1 MRYGG
6 KMAAV
11 SAAMACGALL
21 AGAWPASAVPAAG
34 ASQPWGAAIQVPGL
48 ALLPH
53 YGGSVQT
60 RAVSCGSP
68 GNCSAIGNYDDGSGG
83 GNVFTAAEVNGKWH
97 KAVELPVPT
106 ADDATTV
113 HVDALSCPSAGNCG
127 ASGFYDDTSGDRQ
140 AFVANE
146 VHGTWQ
152 DLLEVL
158 STDFLADENAEAL
171 SISCPSAGNCAI
183 GGDYD
188 DGSGHRQAFV
198 GSERNGDWEASLE
211 VPGTAAL
218 NGGGAAEVN
227 SVSCASAGNCAAGGY
242 YYGVG
247 GHRQAFVVTEKNAT
261 WGNAKEVAGALN
273 TNGFAQVQSISCPTP
288 GNCAAG
294 GLYDAKTH
302 GGLAESFVV
311 SEKNGTWSAAQE
323 VAGKLNGGGDGSVS
337 SVSCRAAGYCTA
349 GGYYLTGFTKGKYQA
364 YVVTET
370 KGVWGGAG
378 QVPGTGALNAGGEV
392 DNVVVSCVSAGNCA
406 VAGDYED
413 KSHHTQ
419 AFITGSAGGRWA
431 VAEAIPGSIGLN
443 KGGDA
448 YPTSVSCA
456 SATSCAVV
464 GGYDATPS
472 FALGF
477 VASGALPQTSRTALT
492 LSAGS
497 VTYGNEQRERITVT
511 VSPQRS
517 GKPSGTVTVRTGSTV
532 LCAFA
537 LNSAGNGSCTLSA
550 KRLAAGKHSL
560 VASYPGSVGYS
571 GSGSAAKV
579 VTVVR

>member
-6 KMAAV
+6 KVAAA

-21 AGAWPASAVPAAG
+21 AGAGPASAVPAS

-60 RAVSCGSP
+60 RAVSCASP
-68 GNCSAIGNYDDGSGG
+68 GNCSAVGNYDDGSGDE
-83 GNVFTAAEVNGKWH
+83 NAFTAAEVNGTWQD
-97 KAVELPVPT
+97 ARELPVPP
-106 ADDATTV
+106 ADNAVNV
-113 HVDALSCPSAGNCG
+113 HVNALSCPSAGNCG
-127 ASGFYDDTSGDRQ
+127 AGGFYNDTSGDRQ

-152 DLLEVL
+152 DVVEVL
-158 STDFLADENAEAL
+158 STEFLSDENAEVL

-183 GGDYD
+183 GGDYM
-188 DGSGHRQAFV
+188 DGSGHRQAYV
-198 GSERNGDWEASLE
+198 GSERNGAWEASLE
-211 VPGTAAL
+211 VPGTPAL
-218 NGGGAAEVN
+218 NRGGNAQLA

-242 YYGVG
+242 YYGG
-247 GHRQAFVVTEKNAT
+247 GGNREAFVVSEKNAT
-261 WGNAKEVAGALN
+261 WGNAREVAGALN
-273 TNGFAQVQSISCPTP
+273 SNGFAEVGSVSCPTA
-288 GNCAAG
+288 GNCGAG

-302 GGLAESFVV
+302 GGLTEGFVV
-311 SEKNGTWSAAQE
+311 SDKNGTWGSAQE
-323 VAGKLNGGGDGSVS
+323 VAGKLNGGGDGSVT
-337 SVSCRAAGYCTA
+337 SVSCRSAGYCTA
-349 GGYYLTGFTKGKYQA
+349 GGYYLTGFTGGKYESF
-364 YVVTET
+364 VVSQT
-370 KGVWGGAG
+370 KGSWGSAG
-378 QVPGTGALNAGGEV
+378 EVPGTGALNAGGEAGSV
-392 DNVVVSCVSAGNCA
+392 EVSCASAGNCA
-406 VAGDYED
+406 VTGDYED

-419 AFITGSAGGRWA
+419 AFISGSAGGRWA
-431 VAEAIPGSIGLN
+431 VAEAIPGSVALN

-448 YPTSVSCA
+448 APLSVSCA
-456 SATSCAVV
+456 SAASCAVG

-477 VASGALPQTSRTALT
+477 VASGALPQTSRSALT

-497 VTYGNEQRERITVT
+497 VTFGHEQSERVTVT

-537 LNSAGNGSCTLSA
+537 LNSAGKGSCPLSA

-560 VASYPGSVGYS
+560 AANYGGSVGYS
-571 GSGSAAKV
+571 GSGSAARV